1 METGEVRIRQY
12 LRPNGNMRI
21 VIATIDKE
29 HAEKAKKLRI
39 SCECLP
45 TNEIVI
51 YGRRITETKEEE
63 ITEIA
68 TNGPG
73 PNEPN
78 IALCRLID
86 RLQG

>member
-12 LRPNGNMRI
+12 LRPTGNIRT
-21 VIATIDKE
+21 VIATIDKDR
-29 HAEKAKKLRI
+29 AEKAKNLRI

-45 TNEIVI
+45 TDEIVI
-51 YGRRITETKEEE
+51 YGRHKTETEEE
-63 ITEIA
+63 EKTEIA

-73 PNEPN
+73 ENEPN

-86 RLQG
+86 RL

>member
-1 METGEVRIRQY
+1 MEQGEVRIKQY
-12 LRPNGNMRI
+12 LRPNGNMRTI
-21 VIATIDKE
+21 IATIDKE
-29 HAEKAKKLRI
+29 RAEKAKNLRI

-45 TNEIVI
+45 TDEIVI
-51 YGRRITETKEEE
+51 YGKHNTDAEEEE

-73 PNEPN
+73 ENEPN

-86 RLQG
+86 RL

>member
-1 METGEVRIRQY
+1 MEQGEVRIRQY
-12 LRPNGNMRI
+12 LRPNGNMRTI
-21 VIATIDKE
+21 IATIDKE
-29 HAEKAKKLRI
+29 RAEKAKNLRI

-45 TNEIVI
+45 TDEIVI
-51 YGRRITETKEEE
+51 YGKHNTDAEEEE

-73 PNEPN
+73 ENEPN

-86 RLQG
+86 RL

>member
-12 LRPNGNMRI
+12 LRPNGNMRT

-29 HAEKAKKLRI
+29 RAEKAKSLRI

-45 TNEIVI
+45 TGEIAI
-51 YGRRITETKEEE
+51 YGRHGTETKEEE
-63 ITEIA
+63 LTEIA

-78 IALCRLID
+78 IALRRLID
-86 RLQG
+86 RL

>member
-1 METGEVRIRQY
+1 MEPGEVRIRQY
-12 LRPNGNMRI
+12 LRPKGNMRI
-21 VIATIDKE
+21 VIAKIDKE
-29 HAEKAKKLRI
+29 RAEKAKKLRI

-51 YGRRITETKEEE
+51 YGRHNTETEEEE

-73 PNEPN
+73 ENEPN

-86 RLQG
+86 RL

>member
-12 LRPNGNMRI
+12 LRPNGNTRT
-21 VIATIDKE
+21 VITTIDKE
-29 HAEKAKKLRI
+29 RAEKAKHLRI

-51 YGRRITETKEEE
+51 YGRHNTDEEEEE

-73 PNEPN
+73 ENEPN

-86 RLQG
+86 RL